1 MVWLLALVLALLGGP
16 DRPSGPPED
25 LSASVIAGERLT
37 AEHCG
42 TCHAIGRTGDSPLA
56 SAPPLRDIPGRYPV
70 EHLEEALAEGII
82 VAHDAPM
89 PAFQMEPQEIADI
102 LAYMRTLDARTR

>member
-1 MVWLLALVLALLGGP
+1 MFWLITLVLAVLGPP

-25 LSASVIAGERLT
+25 LSASVVAGERL
-37 AEHCG
+37 ASERCG
-42 TCHAIGRTGDSPLA
+42 TCHAISRTGDSPLA
-56 SAPPLRDIPGRYPV
+56 SAPPLREIPGRYPV

-89 PAFQMEPQEIADI
+89 PAFQMEPGEIADI
-102 LAYMRTLDARTR
+102 LAYMRTLDARSQ